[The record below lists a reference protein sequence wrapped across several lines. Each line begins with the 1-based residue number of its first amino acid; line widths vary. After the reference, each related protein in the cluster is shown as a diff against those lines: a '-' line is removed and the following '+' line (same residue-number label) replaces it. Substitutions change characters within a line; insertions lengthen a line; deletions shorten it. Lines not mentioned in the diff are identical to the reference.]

1 MKYWLRHI
9 AQSSWMSRIVLIGLG
24 AAMWVPSFFAL
35 DSLWALVATLVLV
48 AVNAFMMM
56 RIFYQANVTN
66 LPSFFV
72 PTSYWLL
79 CSALP
84 FLHTCWQGQ
93 VAVLSA
99 QLTYLILLRIDYQHQ
114 PLQEAF
120 LSTLIL
126 CCASLLVHEILIII
140 PGIWLYMLY
149 RHVITWRVLAASL
162 IGIGTFA
169 LYYAIAIFLGWTD
182 LADADWFALSHLPAW
197 LTVLQMILTAIIIYL
212 PVRFADVFSG
222 IIYMVSVIVAIAVC
236 ILLQT
241 LSLANHTIPL
251 LISG

>member
-1 MKYWLRHI
+1 ML
-9 AQSSWMSRIVLIGLG
+9 
-24 AAMWVPSFFAL
+24 
-35 DSLWALVATLVLV
+35 LVAF
-48 AVNAFMMM
+48 NAFMMM

-72 PTSYWLL
+72 PSSYWLL

-93 VAVLSA
+93 LAVLGA

-126 CCASLLVHEILIII
+126 CCTSLAVPEIVVII
-140 PGIWLYMLY
+140 PAVWLYMLY
-149 RHVITWRVLAASL
+149 RHVITWRVFAASL
-162 IGIGTFA
+162 IGAATFT
-169 LYYAIAIFLGWTD
+169 LYYAIAVFFGWLD
-182 LADADWFALSHLPAW
+182 LTEAQWFSLAHLPSW
-197 LTVLQMILTAIIIYL
+197 LSVLQMILTAIVIYL
-212 PVRFADVFSG
+212 PVRFANVFSG
-222 IIYMVSVIVAIAVC
+222 IIYMVFVIVAIASC
-236 ILLQT
+236 ILLQI
-241 LSLANHTIPL
+241 LSLTNHTIPL